1 MITFKLNKQSLN
13 IPTAWG
19 EVTYAQYLKL
29 LSMPDDMIY
38 LVSVFT
44 GQEYEVLKSAIIS
57 GLDKVLE
64 ALAFI
69 NKPPEFPPYVDQCG
83 PYKIPA
89 NKEGQFNIQYE
100 SLGQF
105 EDMRQAMLKRE
116 KTTLGHMQAYG
127 RYLAIYL
134 QKLRDTTYDPK
145 RVPELEEE
153 IKNFPAYQVMALGA
167 FFFLRLNGSLSGTK
181 KTSPPTTPPQKKPK
195 RGSKSSGRNSVH
207 TRK

>member
-1 MITFKLNKQSLN
+1 MITFKLNNQSLN
-13 IPTAWG
+13 IPTAWA
-19 EVTYAQYLKL
+19 EVTYDQYLKL
-29 LSMPDDMIY
+29 LSMPDDTIY
-38 LVSVFT
+38 LVSVLT

-64 ALAFI
+64 ALSFI
-69 NKPPEFPPYVDQCG
+69 NKPPEFPTYIDQCG

-105 EDMRQAMLKRE
+105 EDMRQAMLKRD
-116 KTTLGHMQAYG
+116 KSTLGHMQAYG
-127 RYLAIYL
+127 RYVAIYL

-181 KTSPPTTPPQKKPK
+181 KTSPPTTPPQKKSK

>member
-1 MITFKLNKQSLN
+1 MISFKLNNQSIQ
-13 IPTAWG
+13 IPTTWE
-19 EVTYAQYLKL
+19 EVTYSQYLKL
-29 LSMPDDMIY
+29 ISMPDDMIY

-44 GQEYEVLKSAIIS
+44 GQDYEVLKSAIIS

-69 NKPPEFPPYVDQCG
+69 NKPPQFPPYVDQCG

-116 KTTLGHMQAYG
+116 KTTLGHMEAYSK
-127 RYLAIYL
+127 YVAIYL
-134 QKLRDTTYDPK
+134 QKIRDKEYNNK

-153 IKNFPAYQVMALGA
+153 IKSFPAYQVMALGA
-167 FFFLRLNGSLSGTK
+167 FFFLRLNGSLNGTK
-181 KTSPPTTPPQKKPK
+181 KTSPPTTPPRKKLK
-195 RGSKSSGRNSVH
+195 RGSKSSGRNSAR